1 MTFFLGRETMSAS
14 RERVHPVDEVL
25 PAGPM
30 FAVGLQHVL
39 VMYAGAIAVPLI
51 IGGALKLPKD
61 QVAFLINADLFAC
74 GIATLIQC
82 LGVWKFGIRLP
93 VVMGVTFAAV
103 GPMAAMATSGVGVT
117 GIFGAVIGAGVF
129 TVLVAPRFD
138 KLVRFFPPIVA
149 GTIIAVIGITL
160 LRVGVTWAGGGA
172 GNKNFGAP
180 EYLGIAAV
188 VLAIILL
195 LNKFARGFVA
205 NIAVLIG
212 LAVGFVV
219 ATAAGMVNFAGVA
232 ESDWFAV
239 VYPFR
244 FGTPTFDASAVVSLS
259 IVMIVVM
266 VESTGM
272 FLALGEICD
281 KKIGPAELGR
291 GLATDG
297 LGTIIGGVFNT
308 FPYTSFSQNVG
319 LVGMTG
325 VRSRYV
331 VAVSGAILIVFG
343 LFPKMGA
350 VVASI
355 PQPVLGG
362 AGFCMFGMVAA
373 TGIKILA
380 RVDYGPRHNLL
391 IVAVSIA
398 LGMIPLVAP
407 TFFVPSPH
415 WLRPITHSGITLGAI
430 SAVGLNAFFNGARG
444 AGKVGEELAQV
455 AKAAGTTE

>member
-1 MTFFLGRETMSAS
+1 
-14 RERVHPVDEVL
+14 
-25 PAGPM
+25 
-30 FAVGLQHVL
+30 
-39 VMYAGAIAVPLI
+39 
-51 IGGALKLPKD
+51 
-61 QVAFLINADLFAC
+61 
-74 GIATLIQC
+74 
-82 LGVWKFGIRLP
+82 VWKFGIRLP

-103 GPMAAMATSGVGVT
+103 GPMAAMATSGVGIT

-129 TVLVAPRFD
+129 TVLVAPWFGRM
-138 KLVRFFPPIVA
+138 VRYFPPIVT

-180 EYLGIAAV
+180 EYLAIVAAV
-188 VLAIILL
+188 LAVILL
-195 LNKFARGFVA
+195 LNKFAHGFVA

-212 LAVGFVV
+212 LAVGFAIAMVV
-219 ATAAGMVNFAGVA
+219 GMVNFAGVA
-232 ESDWFAV
+232 ESDWFAI

-244 FGTPTFDASAVVSLS
+244 FGTPTFDASALVSLC

-281 KKIGPAELGR
+281 RKIGPAEGR

-325 VRSRYV
+325 FKSRYV
-331 VAVSGAILIVFG
+331 VAVAGVILIAFG

-362 AGFCMFGMVAA
+362 AGLCMFGMVAA

-407 TFFVPSPH
+407 TFFDQLPK
-415 WLRPITHSGITLGAI
+415 WLGPITHSGITLAAI
-430 SAVGLNAFFNGARG
+430 AAVVLNAFFNGVRE
-444 AGKVGEELAQV
+444 GKSVDELVDV
-455 AKAAGTTE
+455 AKAGSLE

>member
-1 MTFFLGRETMSAS
+1 MTSARETI
-14 RERVHPVDEVL
+14 HPVDQVL
-25 PAGPM
+25 PTGQM
-30 FAVGLQHVL
+30 LAVGLQHVL

-51 IGGALKLPKD
+51 IGGALKLPKE
-61 QVAFLINADLFAC
+61 QIAFLVNADLFAC
-74 GIATLIQC
+74 GIATLVQC

-103 GPMAAMATSGVGVT
+103 GPMAAMVASGVGIT
-117 GIFGAVIGAGVF
+117 GIFGAVIASGIF
-129 TVLVAPRFD
+129 TVLVAPWFGRM
-138 KLVRFFPPIVA
+138 VRYFPPVVT

-160 LRVGVTWAGGGA
+160 LRVGVTWAGGGV

-180 EYLGIAAV
+180 EYLAIATI
-188 VLAIILL
+188 VLALILL
-195 LNKFARGFVA
+195 ISKFATGFIA
-205 NIAVLIG
+205 NIAVLLG
-212 LAVGFVV
+212 LAFGFVV
-219 ATAAGMVNFAGVA
+219 AMAAGMVNLSGLADS
-232 ESDWFAV
+232 EWFAL

-244 FGTPTFDASAVVSLS
+244 FGAPTFDVGAIVSLC
-259 IVMIVVM
+259 IVMIVSM

-281 KKIGPAELGR
+281 KKVGPTDLAR

-325 VRSRYV
+325 VRSRFV
-331 VAVSGAILIVFG
+331 VAVAGAILIAFG

-350 VVASI
+350 LVASI

-362 AGFCMFGMVAA
+362 AGLCMFGMVAA

-391 IVAVSIA
+391 IVAVSVA

-407 TFFVPSPH
+407 TFFDQLPK
-415 WLRPITHSGITLGAI
+415 WLGPITHSGITLAAI
-430 SAVGLNAFFNGARG
+430 SAVALNAFFNGTRDRSA
-444 AGKVGEELAQV
+444 ATEDLAQA
-455 AKAAGTTE
+455 AKAAGTSE

>member
-1 MTFFLGRETMSAS
+1 MNATRTA
-14 RERVHPVDEVL
+14 VHPVDQVL

-30 FAVGLQHVL
+30 LAIGLQHVL

-61 QVAFLINADLFAC
+61 QIAFLINADLFAC

-93 VVMGVTFAAV
+93 VIMGVTFAAV
-103 GPMAAMATSGVGVT
+103 GPMAAMATSGVDIT

-129 TVLVAPRFD
+129 TVLVAPYFG
-138 KLVRFFPPIVA
+138 KLVRYFPPIVT

-180 EYLGIAAV
+180 EYLAIVALVLV
-188 VLAIILL
+188 VILA

-205 NIAVLIG
+205 NIGVLLG
-212 LAVGFVV
+212 LAAGFV
-219 ATAAGMVNFAGVA
+219 AAMAAGMVNFSGVA
-232 ESDWFAV
+232 DADWFAI

-244 FGTPTFDASAVVSLS
+244 FGTPTFDASAVVSLC
-259 IVMIVVM
+259 IVMVVVM

-272 FLALGEICD
+272 FLALGEICER
-281 KKIGPAELGR
+281 KIGPAELGR

-325 VRSRYV
+325 VKSRFV
-331 VAVSGAILIVFG
+331 VAVSGAILIAFG

-362 AGFCMFGMVAA
+362 AGLCMFGMVAA

-391 IVAVSIA
+391 IVAVSVA

-407 TFFVPSPH
+407 TFFDQLPM
-415 WLRPITHSGITLGAI
+415 WLGPITHSGITLAAI
-430 SAVGLNAFFNGARG
+430 SAVLLNAFFNGVGG
-444 AGKVGEELAQV
+444 AAAVGRELAEV
-455 AKAAGTTE
+455 AKSAGQSE

>member
-1 MTFFLGRETMSAS
+1 MSTS
-14 RERVHPVDEVL
+14 RDRVHPVDLVL

-30 FAVGLQHVL
+30 LAVGLQHVL

-103 GPMAAMATSGVGVT
+103 GPMAAMATSGVGIT

-129 TVLVAPRFD
+129 TVLVAPWFG
-138 KLVRFFPPIVA
+138 KMVRFFPPIVT

-160 LRVGVTWAGGGA
+160 LRVGVTWAGGGV

-188 VLAIILL
+188 VLAVILL
-195 LNKFARGFVA
+195 LNRFARGFVA

-212 LAVGFVV
+212 V
-219 ATAAGMVNFAGVA
+219 AITAGMVTFAGVT
-232 ESDWFAV
+232 ESDWFAF

-244 FGTPTFDASAVVSLS
+244 FGTPTFDISAVVSLC

-325 VRSRYV
+325 VKSRYV
-331 VAVSGAILIVFG
+331 VAVSGAILIAFG

-362 AGFCMFGMVAA
+362 AGLCMFGMVAA

-398 LGMIPLVAP
+398 LGMI
-407 TFFVPSPH
+407 T
-415 WLRPITHSGITLGAI
+415 
-430 SAVGLNAFFNGARG
+430 
-444 AGKVGEELAQV
+444 
-455 AKAAGTTE
+455 

>member
-1 MTFFLGRETMSAS
+1 MSAS

-30 FAVGLQHVL
+30 LAVGLQHVL

-61 QVAFLINADLFAC
+61 QIAFLINADLFAC

-103 GPMAAMATSGVGVT
+103 GPMAAMATSGVGMT

-129 TVLVAPRFD
+129 TVLVAPWFG
-138 KLVRFFPPIVA
+138 KMVRYFPPIVT

-212 LAVGFVV
+212 LAVGFGV
-219 ATAAGMVNFAGVA
+219 AITAGMVNFAGVA
-232 ESDWFAV
+232 ESDWFAI

-244 FGTPTFDASAVVSLS
+244 FGTPTFDFSAVVSLC

-272 FLALGEICD
+272 FLALGEICEQ
-281 KKIGPAELGR
+281 KIGPAKLGR

-325 VRSRYV
+325 VRSRFV
-331 VAVSGAILIVFG
+331 VAVAGAILIAFG

-362 AGFCMFGMVAA
+362 AGLCMFGMVAA

-407 TFFVPSPH
+407 TFFDQLPK
-415 WLRPITHSGITLGAI
+415 WLGPITHSGITLAAI
-430 SAVGLNAFFNGARG
+430 SAVLLNAFFNGPRG
-444 AGKVGEELAQV
+444 GETIVAELVDV
-455 AKAAGTTE
+455 AKEGSLE

>member
-1 MTFFLGRETMSAS
+1 MTTSTPS
-14 RERVHPVDEVL
+14 VHPVDEVL
-25 PAGPM
+25 PYGQMA
-30 FAVGLQHVL
+30 AVGLQHVL
-39 VMYAGAIAVPLI
+39 VVYAGAIAVPLI

-61 QVAFLINADLFAC
+61 QIAFLINADLFAC

-82 LGVWKFGIRLP
+82 LGVWKLGIRLP

-103 GPMAAMATSGVGVT
+103 GPMAAMATSGVGIT
-117 GIFGAVIGAGVF
+117 GIFGAVIGAGAF
-129 TVLVAPRFD
+129 TVLVAPWFG
-138 KLVRFFPPIVA
+138 KLVRYFPPIVT

-188 VLAIILL
+188 VLAVILL

-212 LAVGFVV
+212 LAVGFGV
-219 ATAAGMVNFAGVA
+219 AITAGMVNFAGVT
-232 ESDWFAV
+232 ESDWFAI

-244 FGTPTFDASAVVSLS
+244 FGTPTFDVSAVVSLC

-325 VRSRYV
+325 VKSRYV
-331 VAVSGAILIVFG
+331 VAVSGAILIAFG

-362 AGFCMFGMVAA
+362 AGLCMFGMVAA

-391 IVAVSIA
+391 IVAISIA

-407 TFFVPSPH
+407 TFFAQVQK
-415 WLRPITHSGITLGAI
+415 WLAPLVNSGITLAAI
-430 SAVGLNAFFNGARG
+430 SAVLLNALFNGGGSDADAKR
-444 AGKVGEELAQV
+444 ELA
-455 AKAAGTTE
+455 AAASVEF

>member
-1 MTFFLGRETMSAS
+1 MNGTRDA
-14 RERVHPVDEVL
+14 VHPVDRIL
-25 PAGPM
+25 PAGEM

-61 QVAFLINADLFAC
+61 QIAFLINADLFAC
-74 GIATLIQC
+74 GIATIIQSI
-82 LGVWKFGIRLP
+82 GVWKFGIRLP

-103 GPMAAMATSGVGVT
+103 GPMAAMASSGMGIT
-117 GIFGAVIGAGVF
+117 GIFGAVIAAGVF
-129 TVLVAPRFD
+129 TVIVAPWFG
-138 KLVRFFPPIVA
+138 KMVRYFPPIVT

-160 LRVGVTWAGGGA
+160 LRVGVNWAGGGV

-180 EYLGIAAV
+180 EYLAIVAL
-188 VLAIILL
+188 VLGVILL
-195 LNKFARGFVA
+195 INKFMRGFLA

-212 LAVGFVV
+212 LVVGFVV
-219 ATAAGMVNFAGVA
+219 AMFAGIVNLSGIA
-232 ESDWFAV
+232 EAEWFAV

-244 FGTPTFDASAVVSLS
+244 FGTPTFDTGAVISLC
-259 IVMIVVM
+259 IVMVVVM

-281 KKIGPAELGR
+281 RRVRPRELAR

-297 LGTIIGGVFNT
+297 LGTIIGGIFNT

-325 VRSRYV
+325 VRSRFV
-331 VAVSGAILIVFG
+331 VAVAGAILIVFG

-350 VVASI
+350 AVASI

-362 AGFCMFGMVAA
+362 AGLCMFGMVAA

-380 RVDYGPRHNLL
+380 RIDYGPRHNLL
-391 IVAVSIA
+391 IVAISIA
-398 LGMIPLVAP
+398 LGMVPLVAP
-407 TFFVPSPH
+407 TFFDQLPK
-415 WLRPITHSGITLGAI
+415 WLGPITHSGITLAAI
-430 SAVGLNAFFNGARG
+430 SAVALNAFFNGARG
-444 AGKVGEELAQV
+444 GARSAERDIADAAKSAGAQ
-455 AKAAGTTE
+455 

>member
-1 MTFFLGRETMSAS
+1 MSTS
-14 RERVHPVDEVL
+14 RSPVHPVDQNL
-25 PAGPM
+25 PSGQM

-61 QVAFLINADLFAC
+61 QIAFLVNADLFAC

-93 VVMGVTFAAV
+93 VIMGVTFAAV
-103 GPMAAMATSGVGVT
+103 GPMAAMATSGIGIT

-129 TVLVAPRFD
+129 TVLVAPWFGRM
-138 KLVRFFPPIVA
+138 VHYFPPIVT

-160 LRVGVTWAGGGA
+160 LRVGVAWAGGGV
-172 GNKNFGAP
+172 GNTSFGAP
-180 EYLGIAAV
+180 EYLAIVAAV
-188 VLAIILL
+188 LAVILL
-195 LNKFARGFVA
+195 LNKVARGFVA

-212 LAVGFVV
+212 LALGFAV
-219 ATAAGMVNFAGVA
+219 AMMAGMVNFSGVA
-232 ESDWFAV
+232 ESEWFAV

-244 FGTPTFDASAVVSLS
+244 FGTPTFDLGAVVSLC

-281 KKIGPAELGR
+281 KRVGPAELGR

-297 LGTIIGGVFNT
+297 LGTIIGGIFNT

-325 VRSRYV
+325 VRSRFV
-331 VAVSGAILIVFG
+331 VAVSGAILIAFG

-355 PQPVLGG
+355 PQSVLGG
-362 AGFCMFGMVAA
+362 AGLCMFGMVAA

-407 TFFVPSPH
+407 TFFDQLPK
-415 WLRPITHSGITLGAI
+415 WLGPITHSGITLAAI

-444 AGKVGEELAQV
+444 GEKVGEELAQV

>member
-1 MTFFLGRETMSAS
+1 MSTATQA
-14 RERVHPVDEVL
+14 VHPVDQVL
-25 PAGPM
+25 PGGEM
-30 FAVGLQHVL
+30 LAVGLQHVL

-82 LGVWKFGIRLP
+82 LGLWKFGIRLP
-93 VVMGVTFAAV
+93 VIMGVTFAAV
-103 GPMAAMATSGVGVT
+103 GPMVAMANSGVAIT
-117 GIFGAVIGAGVF
+117 GIFGAVISAGIF
-129 TVLVAPRFD
+129 TVLVAPFFG
-138 KLVRFFPPIVA
+138 KLVRYFPPIVT

-160 LRVGVTWAGGGA
+160 LRVGVGWAGGGF

-180 EYLGIAAV
+180 EYLGIVAI
-188 VLAIILL
+188 VLAAILL
-195 LNKFARGFVA
+195 LNKFAKGFIA

-212 LAVGFVV
+212 LVIGFLV
-219 ATAAGMVNFAGVA
+219 AMAIGMVSFAGVA
-232 ESDWFAV
+232 EAQWFAV

-244 FGTPTFDASAVVSLS
+244 FGPPTFEIGAIVSLC
-259 IVMIVVM
+259 IVMLVVM

-281 KKIGPAELGR
+281 RKVGPAELGR

-331 VAVSGAILIVFG
+331 VAVSGVILLTFG

-355 PQPVLGG
+355 PQAVLGG
-362 AGFCMFGMVAA
+362 AGLCMFGMVAA

-380 RVDYGPRHNLL
+380 RVDYEKRHNLL
-391 IVAVSIA
+391 IIAVSIA
-398 LGMIPLVAP
+398 LGMVPLVAP
-407 TFFVPSPH
+407 TFFDQLPK
-415 WLRPITHSGITLGAI
+415 WLGPITHSGITLA
-430 SAVGLNAFFNGARG
+430 AVAAVALNALFNGSGGGRD
-444 AGKVGEELAQV
+444 VQRELAEV
-455 AKAAGTTE
+455 ATSAGRSEG

>member
-1 MTFFLGRETMSAS
+1 MTAS
-14 RERVHPVDEVL
+14 RDHIHPVDEVL

-103 GPMAAMATSGVGVT
+103 GPMAAMAASGIGIT

-129 TVLVAPRFD
+129 TVVVAPWFG
-138 KLVRFFPPIVA
+138 KMVRFFPPIVT

-180 EYLGIAAV
+180 EYLAIVAAV
-188 VLAIILL
+188 LAVILL
-195 LNKFARGFVA
+195 LNKVARGFVA

-212 LAVGFVV
+212 LAVGF
-219 ATAAGMVNFAGVA
+219 AIAMMAGMVNFAGVA
-232 ESDWFAV
+232 ESDWFAI

-244 FGTPTFDASAVVSLS
+244 FGMPTFDASAVVSLC

-281 KKIGPAELGR
+281 RKIGPAELGR

-325 VRSRYV
+325 VKSRYV
-331 VAVSGAILIVFG
+331 VAVSGVILIAFG

-362 AGFCMFGMVAA
+362 AGLCMFGMVAA
-373 TGIKILA
+373 TGIKILS

-407 TFFVPSPH
+407 TFFDQLPK
-415 WLRPITHSGITLGAI
+415 WLGPITHSGITLTAI
-430 SAVGLNAFFNGARG
+430 AAVALNALFNGVRG
-444 AGKVGEELAQV
+444 GAKIADELIEA
-455 AKAAGTTE
+455 AKAGSPE